1 VARVIT
7 SASNP
12 RLKLVRKLG
21 LRRQREKLGLF
32 AAEGEDLVA
41 AALESVWELE
51 FALVDAERP
60 PALELPQAE
69 GVAPELLAAVSRLGH
84 SPRVIGVFRARTPE
98 RERPELGLELWRVRD
113 PGNVGTLARAA
124 DAFGAYLALSEGSA
138 DPFGPKAL
146 RASTGS
152 IFRVPL
158 GEFSPEGCVGLLS
171 DGAPPLSELDPS
183 LSRFVLGAEREGLPD
198 EVVAACAATATI
210 PLGGRAES
218 LNVAMAGTIAL
229 YDWRKSHG
237 AR

>member
-1 VARVIT
+1 MIT

-32 AAEGEDLVA
+32 VAEGEDLVA
-41 AALESVWELE
+41 AALEGGWQLE
-51 FALVDAERP
+51 FLLVDTERP
-60 PALELPQAE
+60 PALALPQAE
-69 GVAPELLAAVSRLGH
+69 RVAPELLAGVSRLGH
-84 SPRVIGVFRARTPE
+84 APRVIGVFRTRAPE
-98 RERPELGLELWRVRD
+98 RKLPGLGLELWRVRD

-124 DAFGAYLALSEGSA
+124 DAFGASLALSEGCA

-158 GEFSPEGCVGLLS
+158 GEFSPEGCVALLS
-171 DGAPPLSELDPS
+171 HGAPPLSQLDRS

-198 EVVAACAATATI
+198 GVVTACAATATI
-210 PLGGRAES
+210 PLVGRTES

-229 YDWRKSHG
+229 YEWRRSHG
-237 AR
+237 